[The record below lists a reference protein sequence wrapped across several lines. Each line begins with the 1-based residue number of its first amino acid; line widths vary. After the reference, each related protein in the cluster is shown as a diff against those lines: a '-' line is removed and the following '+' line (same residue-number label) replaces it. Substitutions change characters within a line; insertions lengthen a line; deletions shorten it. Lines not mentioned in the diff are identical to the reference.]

1 MINTYPASLTKKLVS
16 KQVINMKPRDL
27 SLVLKDAPAGEW
39 IALSFDQTRIMG
51 HGETVSEAVDAAK
64 IAGEDNP
71 VLVKMP
77 LPNVGIAA
85 HIS

>member
-1 MINTYPASLTKKLVS
+1 
-16 KQVINMKPRDL
+16 
-27 SLVLKDAPAGEW
+27 
-39 IALSFDQTRIMG
+39 MG
-51 HGETVSEAVDAAK
+51 HGETVAEAVDAAK